1 MKKSLPPPYVLYCDI
16 ESLLQKT
23 HVPGIIHE
31 HLPISVGCILVPN
44 GELKSSPIADANQ
57 IKIFTGTDCMTKF
70 VNYIHQLQSQLF
82 EWCHDKCKVPITF
95 TLQQRCSHAN
105 ARQCKCCRENF
116 SDKKIKVAHHSHL
129 SGKFIA
135 TVCSQ
140 CNTKMKQALNQL
152 PIVFH
157 NLKGYDGHF
166 MINALASSPY
176 EWDLSP
182 VMQSSEKFISM
193 NATYHFLHND
203 KQVCFHLRFIDSY
216 AFLTD
221 SLDALVNSIPHDDLI
236 LTSSLM
242 RTKYQNVSDDVIYG
256 KGVFPYDFMKDLSSL
271 QYTQLPPYS
280 AFNNTLKNNE
290 PISKES
296 YARAQKAWLEFKCTT
311 FQDYMEAYLMMD
323 VLQLADVFESFRH
336 TVMTDHQ
343 LDPINYVTLPSLAW
357 SIATKQCGDKFHF

>member
-1 MKKSLPPPYVLYCDI
+1 
-16 ESLLQKT
+16 
-23 HVPGIIHE
+23 
-31 HLPISVGCILVPN
+31 
-44 GELKSSPIADANQ
+44 
-57 IKIFTGTDCMTKF
+57 
-70 VNYIHQLQSQLF
+70 
-82 EWCHDKCKVPITF
+82 
-95 TLQQRCSHAN
+95 
-105 ARQCKCCRENF
+105 
-116 SDKKIKVAHHSHL
+116 
-129 SGKFIA
+129 
-135 TVCSQ
+135 
-140 CNTKMKQALNQL
+140 MKQTLNQL

-193 NATYHFLHND
+193 IATYHFLYND
-203 KQVCFHLRFIDSY
+203 KQVSFHLRFIDSY

-236 LTSSLM
+236 LTSSLLKS
-242 RTKYQNVSDDVIYG
+242 KYPNVSDDVIFG
-256 KGVFPYDFMKDLSSL
+256 KGVFPYDFMKDLMSL

-290 PISKES
+290 SISKES
-296 YARAQKAWLEFKCTT
+296 YARAQKAWLEFNCTT
-311 FQDYMEAYLMMD
+311 FKDYMEAYLMMD

-343 LDPINYVTLPSLAW
+343 LDPINYITLPSLAW
-357 SIATKQCGDKFHF
+357 SIATSQCGDKFHLLTDAEMYRFFEDGKRGGMSFINNHIVSAPPDVVCQKIMKNESN